1 MYVRFFSLIGL
12 SVLTLAGQAQSQEAA
27 PANKTFHNPILP
39 GWNSDPSC
47 TFVKEWDNTFFC
59 TVSSF
64 LAFPGVPVYAS
75 KDLVN
80 WKLASNALTRPE
92 QLPELSRNS
101 QQNEGIWASTV
112 RYHEGTFYLITSYV
126 SWYEGW
132 GPKILLFTTTDPY
145 DDASWTGPL
154 HVDNP
159 ANDIDPDLFW
169 DNGKAYMSVAAG
181 IYVSE
186 IDLSTGTATEPYR
199 VWNGTGDRNPE
210 GPHFYHKDDYY
221 YLLIGEGGTETNH
234 SVTMARSEEFEG
246 SFVGAPQNP
255 ILTAKNTDRYFQTV
269 GHADLFQD
277 ASGNW
282 WGVALAT
289 RSGPKWEIYP
299 MGREMVLFAVKWEE
313 GEWPVLDPVLGT
325 MTGPLPPT
333 DRSIPG
339 DGHWVDEPDVVE
351 FAPGSDIPR
360 HFFFWRPPKASLFA
374 VSPEGHPGTLQI
386 SPSPVNLSAT
396 PDFKPAEDGLG
407 FIARK
412 QSATLFNY
420 TVDVSFEPEV
430 EDEEAGISVF
440 LTQFQHID
448 LGIVNLPASNGTNT
462 NQAFRFRVE
471 ASGKPNI
478 TVPETV
484 TIPVPESWRSEKI
497 RLSVSAV
504 SDSLYI
510 LGAAPASRPG
520 EYREIGSASA
530 LIVSGGTGPFTGE
543 PPLDIRSRLILECTD
558 IAMQALSLALMLR
571 TTAARGGR
579 LRTSAGGDILLSRK
593 RLMATVSCRLDR
605 IRW

>member
-1 MYVRFFSLIGL
+1 MQGQYNQTRLCQPNNPMYMRLYSLIGL
-12 SVLTLAGQAQSQEAA
+12 SVLALAGQGQSQEA
-27 PANKTFHNPILP
+27 PSANTTFHNPILP

-47 TFVKEWDNTFFC
+47 TFVKQWDNTFFC

-75 KDLVN
+75 KDLIN

-101 QQNEGIWASTV
+101 QQNEGIWASTF

-159 ANDIDPDLFW
+159 ANDIDPDIFW
-169 DNGKAYMSVAAG
+169 DDGKVYMSVAAG

-186 IDLSTGTATEPYR
+186 IDLSTGAATEPSR

-234 SVTMARSEEFEG
+234 SVTIARSEEFEG
-246 SFVGAPQNP
+246 PFVGAPQNP

-289 RSGPKWEIYP
+289 RSGPEWEIYP
-299 MGREMVLFAVKWEE
+299 MGREMVLFTVNWEE
-313 GEWPVLDPVLGT
+313 DEWPILDPVLGT

-333 DRSIPG
+333 NKRIPG
-339 DGHWVDEPDVVE
+339 DGHWVNEPDVVD

-360 HFFFWRPPKASLFA
+360 HFFFWRPPKTSLFA

-420 TVDVSFEPEV
+420 TVDVSFNPEV

-448 LGIVNLPASNGTNT
+448 LGIVNLPANNGTNT
-462 NQAFRFRVE
+462 TQAFRFRVE

-484 TIPVPESWRSEKI
+484 VIPIPNAWRSDKI

-504 SDSLYI
+504 SDSLYVF
-510 LGAAPASRPG
+510 GVAPASRSG

-530 LIVSGGTGPFTGE
+530 LIVSGGTGPFTGTIVGAYATNNGGKGKT
-543 PPLDIRSRLILECTD
+543 PAYFSRWRYTPVAQKID
-558 IAMQALSLALMLR
+558 
-571 TTAARGGR
+571 
-579 LRTSAGGDILLSRK
+579 GDTFVP
-593 RLMATVSCRLDR
+593 A
-605 IRW
+605 